1 MILHTVNK
9 PPSHAALSDC
19 LAVMASD
26 DLMLLIEDGV
36 YCLHEVSSDSR
47 VHVLTPDLEARGL
60 WDRLPAEL
68 TTVDYAGF
76 VGLCTRVD
84 KIKTWA

>member
-1 MILHTVNK
+1 MNK
-9 PPSHAALSDC
+9 PPSHTALSDC
-19 LAVMASD
+19 LAVIASN
-26 DLMLLIEDGV
+26 DLVLLIEDGV

-60 WDRLPAEL
+60 SDRLPVEL
-68 TTVDYAGF
+68 TEVDYALF